1 MALIVMKSVLEVY
14 DFCKM
19 SHNDVIF
26 KQEMNIPEKYAY
38 LCPKNFPSDSYIF
51 AK

>member
-1 MALIVMKSVLEVY
+1 MESVLEVY

-19 SHNDVIF
+19 SCNDVIF
-26 KQEMNIPEKYAY
+26 KLEMNIPEKYAY
-38 LCPKNFPSDSYIF
+38 LCPKYFQTDMYIF